1 MRPLDEKETTMVL
14 EKLFKFT
21 GPNLKHLLERP
32 SAEGPDPEPG
42 SYCLRL
48 HKNRVFYASKSLV
61 RRASPRSARPSI
73 GKFTHG
79 GAHPP
84 HHPRARPPRR
94 PCVLPHLAEARHG
107 AFVPLRQL
115 RAQVRARAHHR
126 EHQVSMS
133 MADVPLRFEVAARGA
148 QDCRKADTNGVVVLH
163 QSDDDEYLRKE
174 EELM

>member
-79 GAHPP
+79 GAFHCNTP
-84 HHPRARPPRR
+84 
-94 PCVLPHLAEARHG
+94 
-107 AFVPLRQL
+107 
-115 RAQVRARAHHR
+115 
-126 EHQVSMS
+126 
-133 MADVPLRFEVAARGA
+133 DVAARGA

>member
-32 SAEGPDPEPG
+32 SAEGPDAEPG

-48 HKNRVFYASKSLV
+48 HKNRVFYAFKSLV

-73 GKFTHG
+73 GKFTHDIT
-79 GAHPP
+79 ASWALHPP

-107 AFVPLRQL
+107 ALVPLRQL

-126 EHQVSMS
+126 EHQV
-133 MADVPLRFEVAARGA
+133 AQNGRINVHGRRAA
-148 QDCRKADTNGVVVLH
+148 QV
-163 QSDDDEYLRKE
+163 
-174 EELM
+174 